1 MERTES
7 PTEGIRQMT
16 RKIVVVGWGPAA
28 HRFVTGLLSGTDGDP
43 GGAGPGSTGGT
54 SSSSSST
61 GPDLAVTVYA
71 AEGAD
76 AHDRDA
82 LPDAL
87 AAGTAPGAAALPVI
101 QDPRLDLR
109 VGVRVTAVDRMHR
122 VVHATDHRIEHY
134 DALVLATGANP
145 VLPPIR
151 NLRAADG
158 ETLLPVVFPAHSA
171 ADFRALA
178 EAAKHAS
185 RAVVIGGSTTGLR
198 VAAALHTLRADDMSR
213 PPLHVELV
221 DQMPATPEIT
231 AADAYYGLRRT
242 GVVAYQD
249 CRVRSLEAGPDG
261 ALAAVTL
268 ADGYRLTTDLAV
280 LTCGTAPNVALAWT
294 AGLAVARGVVVDD
307 ALRSVSDP
315 VVYALGGCAEH
326 RRTLSGQGAVARE
339 QADVLADRLSGRDP
353 LRTYR
358 GIPLTP
364 RPAPQLSDVVAE
376 AERFL
381 KAAAA

>member
-1 MERTES
+1 
-7 PTEGIRQMT
+7 MT

-28 HRFVTGLLSGTDGDP
+28 HRFVTGLLSDGTEGGGDGGPDDSPGGDP
-43 GGAGPGSTGGT
+43 AGGGGSGRAGSKDI
-54 SSSSSST
+54 
-61 GPDLAVTVYA
+61 DLAVTVYA

-76 AHDRDA
+76 AHDREA

-87 AAGTAPGAAALPVI
+87 SAGSAPAAAALPAI

-109 VGVRVTAVDRMHR
+109 VGVRVTAIDRMHR

-151 NLRAADG
+151 NIRAADG
-158 ETLLPVVFPAHSA
+158 ETLLSGVFPAHSA

-178 EAAKHAS
+178 EAAQSAS

-198 VAAALHTLRADDMSR
+198 VATALHTVRAHDMSR

-231 AADAYYGLRRT
+231 AADAYYALRRA

-261 ALAAVTL
+261 ALTAVTL
-268 ADGYRLTTDLAV
+268 ADGFRLTTDLAV

-326 RRTLSGQGAVARE
+326 RRTLSGDSAVARE

-358 GIPLTP
+358 GMPLTP